1 MKRKSIYDCTI
12 ISLNFINSEKGK
24 LIPIQNEIDIPFETQ
39 RVYYL
44 YDIPAGESRGGHAHK
59 ELNQLII
66 ATSGSF
72 EIMITDGRIKRN
84 FVLNRPDI
92 GLYLP
97 PGFWREITNISSGAI
112 CLVLASKEYSEQDY
126 IRSYEE
132 FTKFYQE

>member
-1 MKRKSIYDCTI
+1 MKRYSIYDCSM

-24 LIPIQNEIDIPFETQ
+24 LVPIENGIDIPFEIN

-59 ELNQLII
+59 ELYQLII

-72 EIMITDGRIKRN
+72 EIMLTDGRIKRR
-84 FVLNRPDI
+84 FILNRPDI
-92 GLYLP
+92 GLFLP
-97 PGFWREITNISSGAI
+97 PGFWREIDNISSGAI
-112 CLVLASKEYSEQDY
+112 CLVLASKVYSEDDY

-132 FTKFYQE
+132 FIQFYK